1 MAGTVGEEVVALWTV
16 HGNGRHLVDEAVVGS
31 GERLSWPLT
40 VGFGLQHLLAMFGT
54 TALVPAL
61 TGFPA
66 STTFLFSGAGTL
78 LFLLITRNRVPGYLG
93 ASFGFVVPMAAA
105 VDHGGAGPGAL
116 LGAIMIVGLV
126 LVAVGIAVKALGV
139 RLLESAMPPV
149 VTGGIV
155 LMLGL
160 SLAGQAASA
169 FHAQPVPAIVTLL
182 VVLVAT
188 ALSRGMLRRLAV
200 LLGVVAGWAC
210 AALTG
215 QVDQRSMDA
224 VADAD
229 WFGAPQLL
237 APQMHLSAVPFVA
250 PMVLVLVAELVG
262 NVKAVAAMSGRNLD
276 GQVGDA
282 LIGGGLAN
290 SLAGSGGGSAL
301 SSYAPN
307 VGVMAAARVYSTA
320 ACVVAAVCAV
330 LMAFCPKLHA
340 LIDTIPRGVLGGAM
354 IVVVGVLAL
363 VGVRIWSEAG
373 VDFAD
378 PVNLAVLGTALVS
391 AVGDLTLSLG
401 ALRLTG
407 LVWGSVGIVLL
418 YPLLRSV
425 ADAVSDRRGRVT
437 EP

>member
-1 MAGTVGEEVVALWTV
+1 MALWTV

-169 FHAQPVPAIVTLL
+169 FYAQPVPAIVTLL

>member
-1 MAGTVGEEVVALWTV
+1 MALWTV

>member
-1 MAGTVGEEVVALWTV
+1 MALWTV

-307 VGVMAAARVYSTA
+307 VGGMAAARVYSTA

>member
-1 MAGTVGEEVVALWTV
+1 MALWTV

-31 GERLSWPLT
+31 EERLSWPLT
-40 VGFGLQHLLAMFGT
+40 IGFGFQHLLAMFGT

-66 STTFLFSGAGTL
+66 ATTFLFSGIGTL
-78 LFLLITRNRVPGYLG
+78 LFLVITRNRVPGYLG
-93 ASFGFVVPMAAA
+93 ASFAFVVPMGAA

-126 LVAVGIAVKALGV
+126 LVAFGIAVKALGA

-160 SLAGQAASA
+160 SLAGQTVSS
-169 FHAQPVPAIVTLL
+169 FRAQPVPAVVTLVV
-182 VVLVAT
+182 VVLAT
-188 ALSRGMLRRLAV
+188 VLSRGMLRRLAV
-200 LLGVVAGWAC
+200 LLGVLAGWGC
-210 AALTG
+210 AALSG
-215 QVDQRSMDA
+215 QVDTARLHA
-224 VADAD
+224 VAAAD
-229 WFGAPQLL
+229 WFGVPQVLSPQL
-237 APQMHLSAVPFVA
+237 HLSAVPFVA
-250 PMVLVLVAELVG
+250 PMVLVLAAELVG
-262 NVKAVAAMSGRNLD
+262 NGKAVAAMSGRNLD
-276 GQVGDA
+276 GHVGDA

-320 ACVVAAVCAV
+320 ACMVAAVGAV
-330 LMAFCPKLHA
+330 LLAFCPKLHA
-340 LIDTIPRGVLGGAM
+340 LIGTIPPGVLGGAM
-354 IVVVGVLAL
+354 FVVVGVLAL

-378 PVNLAVLGTALVS
+378 PVNLAVLGTALV
-391 AVGDLTLSLG
+391 AGVGDLTLSLG
-401 ALRLTG
+401 ALRITG
-407 LVWGSVGIVLL
+407 LVWGSIGIVLV
-418 YPLLRSV
+418 YPVLRSL
-425 ADAVSDRRGRVT
+425 ADAVSARRAEIPGG
-437 EP
+437 

>member
-1 MAGTVGEEVVALWTV
+1 M
-16 HGNGRHLVDEAVVGS
+16 
-31 GERLSWPLT
+31 
-40 VGFGLQHLLAMFGT
+40 Q
-54 TALVPAL
+54 
-61 TGFPA
+61 
-66 STTFLFSGAGTL
+66 
-78 LFLLITRNRVPGYLG
+78 
-93 ASFGFVVPMAAA
+93 
-105 VDHGGAGPGAL
+105 
-116 LGAIMIVGLV
+116 
-126 LVAVGIAVKALGV
+126 
-139 RLLESAMPPV
+139 
-149 VTGGIV
+149 
-155 LMLGL
+155 
-160 SLAGQAASA
+160 
-169 FHAQPVPAIVTLL
+169 
-182 VVLVAT
+182 
-188 ALSRGMLRRLAV
+188 RRLAV